1 MVSLTVENDRVTGA
15 IGQGADGYIR
25 VNASKGVLVCTG
37 GYAANLDL
45 LKQLQPHTT
54 SIYAYNSAQPGCGGR
69 RHKGVPS
76 RWGKNGRNTL

>member
-37 GYAANLDL
+37 GYARE
-45 LKQLQPHTT
+45 
-54 SIYAYNSAQPGCGGR
+54 SR
-69 RHKGVPS
+69 PS
-76 RWGKNGRNTL
+76 